1 MVIPLNPIP
10 EVNPDPG
17 TSTDPSTDPDA
28 DTAKLLSLQYGGI
41 PVLVD
46 ELKTFDKIVEHAR
59 KLTKEMLP
67 MEKGDYYIITGG
79 YPFKE
84 VKHTN
89 FMKIEEI

>member
-1 MVIPLNPIP
+1 
-10 EVNPDPG
+10 
-17 TSTDPSTDPDA
+17 
-28 DTAKLLSLQYGGI
+28 
-41 PVLVD
+41 
-46 ELKTFDKIVEHAR
+46 
-59 KLTKEMLP
+59 MLP